1 MDGCNRYS
9 DGPSSYHPAWAL
21 FYSRY
26 LIFLIPNYEQTLKL
40 SDSPRWLISKNRRSD
55 ALKALKVFRP
65 KQHVEDGRCELEI
78 IALENSDN
86 MQEKAPWKA
95 LFNASNRRRTS
106 IALVIMSLQ
115 QLTGVTFSSS
125 YGPTFYKQVG
135 LGDMAF
141 AYAVSICFSNT
152 MTESN
157 SQTGYQQRR
166 LRCHCTHRDVHVRCL
181 RPP

>member
-65 KQHVEDGRCELEI
+65 KQQVEDGRCELEI

-141 AYAVSICFSNT
+141 AYAVSYMFLKHYDRI
-152 MTESN
+152 
-157 SQTGYQQRR
+157 
-166 LRCHCTHRDVHVRCL
+166 
-181 RPP
+181 